1 MRVFVAVEIPEE
13 IKKQIYDLQREI
25 SSKEAKVRWV
35 AKKNLHL
42 TLVFL
47 GELSE
52 KKVEEIKEL
61 LKSIKYKS
69 FKVSVNEIGFFPD
82 KQKPRVVWVGLGPEK
97 DILDLQ
103 SKVDGELLSYS
114 MDKDQSFKAHITI
127 GRINEVKDK
136 DKFFDKMN
144 VKITGSFE
152 VNEFLLISSV
162 LSKDGPKYRVLERYS
177 L

>member
-13 IKKQIYDLQREI
+13 IKKQIYDLQGEV
-25 SSKEAKVRWV
+25 SSREAKVRWV

-47 GELSE
+47 GELPE

-61 LKSIKYKS
+61 LKSIKHKS

-82 KQKPRVVWVGLGPEK
+82 KQKPRVVWIGLEPEK

-114 MDKDQSFKAHITI
+114 MDKDQKFKAHVTI
-127 GRINEVKDK
+127 GRINEIKDK

-144 VKITGSFE
+144 VKIKGEFI